1 MSFLDTRHKKKSF
14 TLTTVLL
21 ALLAVLLFYLGL
33 SYMDPPPESGITVN
47 FGMTEFGSGEIQPK
61 EKVQSAPQEEKIQEE
76 QPEETVTEQEPA
88 EVEEPQEEVLTD
100 DTEDAPVIS
109 PKEEKKPVVTEETP
123 KPVEEKPKE
132 EPKKPSKSTT
142 DALSNI
148 LNGPK
153 TEGTE
158 NAGEGDDSQAGDK
171 GNPEGDPYA
180 SSHYGSPGSG
190 SGGVGYGLNGRSL
203 LSKGKVQQDCNEEG
217 RVVVKIEVDKNGN
230 VIDAV
235 PGVKGTTNNHPCLLD
250 PAKKTALMFKWNPD
264 SDAPSRQIG
273 FVVINFKLGD

>member
-21 ALLAVLLFYLGL
+21 AILVALLFYLGI

-47 FGMTEFGSGEIQPK
+47 LGFTEYGAGDVQPVEQVK
-61 EKVQSAPQEEKIQEE
+61 SAPEEETQEE
-76 QPEETVTEQEPA
+76 QPEETVTEPEPTEA
-88 EVEEPQEEVLTD
+88 EEPQEEVLTD

-109 PKEEKKPVVTEETP
+109 PEEKKKPVTEKKTE
-123 KPVEEKPKE
+123 PVKEKPRE
-132 EPKKPSKSTT
+132 EPKPKKPSKSTT
-142 DALSNI
+142 DALSSI

-158 NAGEGDDSQAGDK
+158 NTGEGDDTRAGDK

-180 SSHYGSPGSG
+180 SSYYGSPGTG
-190 SGGVGYGLNGRSL
+190 SGGVGYGLSGRSL
-203 LSKGKVQQDCNEEG
+203 LSRGKVQQDCNEEG

-235 PGVKGTTNNHPCLLD
+235 PGVKGTTNNHPCLLE

-273 FVVINFKLGD
+273 FVVINFRLGD

>member
-21 ALLAVLLFYLGL
+21 AILAALLFYLGL

-47 FGMTEFGSGEIQPK
+47 FGFTEYGAGDIQPT
-61 EKVQSAPQEEKIQEE
+61 EKVQSAPEEEVPEE
-76 QPEETVTEQEPA
+76 QPEETVTEQEPV

-109 PKEEKKPVVTEETP
+109 PKEEKKPVTEETP
-123 KPVEEKPKE
+123 KPTEEKPKE

-148 LNGPK
+148 LSGPK
-153 TEGTE
+153 SEGTE
-158 NAGEGDDSQAGDK
+158 NAGEGDDNQAGDK
-171 GNPEGDPYA
+171 GNPDGDPYA
-180 SSHYGSPGSG
+180 SSYYGSPGSG
-190 SGGVGYGLNGRSL
+190 SGGVGYGLSGRSL
-203 LSKGKVQQDCNEEG
+203 LSRGKVQPDCNEEG

-230 VIDAV
+230 VINAV
-235 PGVKGTTNNHPCLLD
+235 AGVKGTTNNHPCLLD
-250 PAKKTALMFKWNPD
+250 PAKKTAFMFKWNPD